1 MTDAVGGLAAPADG
15 IRRQPPKRV
24 PMAQLIWDGLFVGS
38 FYALIALGYSMVYGI
53 IKLLNFAH
61 GDIYMLGAFIGFAA
75 LTSLGG
81 IPATLSIGALLV
93 VMLLSMLLTG
103 TAGVII
109 ERLAYRP
116 LRGAPRLA
124 VLITAVGVSFSL
136 EYGISAIA
144 GPNPKAFPI
153 RLEGNVFNVIGAR
166 ISLPQIIL
174 ILIAGV
180 LMILLNF
187 YVQKTSTGRAMRAIS
202 LDRNASL
209 LMGINVNSVITR
221 TFFIGSALAG
231 AAGVMAGAYY
241 GKIDFLMGFI
251 IGLKAFTAAVIGGI
265 GNIKG
270 AMLGGLVL
278 GFVEAFGSEWFGGQ
292 WRDVFAFAVLI
303 LFLTLRPTGI
313 LGERVTERV

>member
-1 MTDAVGGLAAPADG
+1 MDQVTQV
-15 IRRQPPKRV
+15 
-24 PMAQLIWDGLFVGS
+24 IWDGLFVGS

-61 GDIYMLGAFIGFAA
+61 GDIYMVGAFIGYTI

-81 IPATLSIGALLV
+81 SFQALGLFALILV
-93 VMLLSMLLTG
+93 MMVSMLLTG
-103 TAGVII
+103 TIGVIV
-109 ERLAYRP
+109 EKLAYRP

-124 VLITAVGVSFSL
+124 VLITAVGASFAL
-136 EYGISAIA
+136 EYGVAAIA
-144 GPNPKAFPI
+144 SPNPRGFPV
-153 RLEGNVFNVIGAR
+153 RLDGETVFVLGAR
-166 ISLPQIIL
+166 VTVPQIIL
-174 ILIAGV
+174 MLIAGV
-180 LMILLNF
+180 LMFALDRYIR
-187 YVQKTSTGRAMRAIS
+187 KTSTGRAMRAIS
-202 LDRNASL
+202 LDMKGSL
-209 LMGINVNSVITR
+209 LMGVNVNSVISR

-265 GNIKG
+265 GNIRG
-270 AMLGGLVL
+270 AMLGGLLL
-278 GFVEAFGSEWFGGQ
+278 GLVEAFGSELVGGQ
-292 WRDVFAFAVLI
+292 WRDAFAFAVLI

>member
-1 MTDAVGGLAAPADG
+1 MS
-15 IRRQPPKRV
+15 
-24 PMAQLIWDGLFVGS
+24 QLIWDGLFVGS

-61 GDIYMLGAFIGFAA
+61 GDLYMLGAFVGFAV
-75 LTSLGG
+75 LSSLGG
-81 IPATLSIGALLV
+81 IPASLSIGALLV
-93 VMLLSMLLTG
+93 VMMLSMLLTG

-109 ERLAYRP
+109 ERVAYRP

-144 GPNPKAFPI
+144 GPNPRAFPI
-153 RLEGNVFNVIGAR
+153 RLEGDVFDLIGAR
-166 ISLPQIIL
+166 VSLPQIIL
-174 ILIAGV
+174 MLIAAV
-180 LMILLNF
+180 LMVLLNF
-187 YVQKTSTGRAMRAIS
+187 YVQKTSTGRAMRSIS
-202 LDRNASL
+202 LDRSASL
-209 LMGINVNSVITR
+209 LMGINVNAVITR

-265 GNIKG
+265 GNIRGRDARGTRPRVRRGVRRRVVRRAMAGRLRVRRAHPLPDPATDRHPRRTCDG
-270 AMLGGLVL
+270 AC
-278 GFVEAFGSEWFGGQ
+278 
-292 WRDVFAFAVLI
+292 
-303 LFLTLRPTGI
+303 LR
-313 LGERVTERV
+313 

>member
-1 MTDAVGGLAAPADG
+1 MT
-15 IRRQPPKRV
+15 
-24 PMAQLIWDGLFVGS
+24 QLIWDGLFVGS

-61 GDIYMLGAFIGFAA
+61 GDIYMLGAFIGFAL
-75 LTSLGG
+75 LTSMGG
-81 IPATLSIGALLV
+81 IPASLSLGALLIV
-93 VMLLSMLLTG
+93 LLVSMLITG
-103 TAGVII
+103 GAGVLI

-124 VLITAVGVSFSL
+124 VLISAVGVSFSL
-136 EYGISAIA
+136 EYGIAAIA
-144 GPNPKAFPI
+144 GPNPRAYPI
-153 RLEGNVFNVIGAR
+153 RLEGGVFEVLGAR
-166 ISLPQIIL
+166 VSLPQIVL
-174 ILIAGV
+174 MLIAAG
-180 LMILLNF
+180 LMVALNF
-187 YVQKTSTGRAMRAIS
+187 YIQKTSTGRAMRSIA
-202 LDRNASL
+202 LDTNASL
-209 LMGINVNSVITR
+209 LMGINVNAVITR

-292 WRDVFAFAVLI
+292 WRDVFSFAVLI

-313 LGERVTERV
+313 LGERVTERM

>member
-1 MTDAVGGLAAPADG
+1 MT
-15 IRRQPPKRV
+15 
-24 PMAQLIWDGLFVGS
+24 QLIWDGLFVGS

-61 GDIYMLGAFIGFAA
+61 GDIYMLGAFIGFAL
-75 LTSLGG
+75 LTSMGG
-81 IPATLSIGALLV
+81 IPASLSLGALLLV
-93 VMLLSMLLTG
+93 LLASMLLTG

-136 EYGISAIA
+136 EYGVSAVA
-144 GPNPKAFPI
+144 GPNPRAFPV
-153 RLEGNVFNVIGAR
+153 RLEGGVFDVLGAR
-166 ISLPQIIL
+166 VSLPQIVL
-174 ILIAGV
+174 MLIAAG
-180 LMILLNF
+180 LMIALNS
-187 YVQKTSTGRAMRAIS
+187 YIQKTSTGRAMRSIA
-202 LDRNASL
+202 LDTNASL
-209 LMGINVNSVITR
+209 LMGINVNAVITR

-278 GFVEAFGSEWFGGQ
+278 GFVEAFGTEWFGGQ

-313 LGERVTERV
+313 LGERVTERM

>member
-1 MTDAVGGLAAPADG
+1 MLRPAQ
-15 IRRQPPKRV
+15 IVRPQYPSPTLKRV

-81 IPATLSIGALLV
+81 IPASLSIGALLV
-93 VMLLSMLLTG
+93 VMLLSMVLTG

-144 GPNPKAFPI
+144 GPNPRAFPI
-153 RLEGNVFNVIGAR
+153 RLEGNVFDLIGAR
-166 ISLPQIIL
+166 VSLPQIIL
-174 ILIAGV
+174 ILIAAV
-180 LMILLNF
+180 LMVLLNF
-187 YVQKTSTGRAMRAIS
+187 YIQSTSTGRAMRAIA

-209 LMGINVNSVITR
+209 LMGINVNQIITR

-265 GNIKG
+265 GNIRG

>member
-1 MTDAVGGLAAPADG
+1 MT
-15 IRRQPPKRV
+15 
-24 PMAQLIWDGLFVGS
+24 QLIWDGLFVGS

-61 GDIYMLGAFIGFAA
+61 GDLYMLGAFIAFAV
-75 LTSLGG
+75 LSSLGG
-81 IPATLSIGALLV
+81 IPASLSIGALLV
-93 VMLLSMLLTG
+93 VLLVSMLLTG
-103 TAGVII
+103 TAGVLI
-109 ERLAYRP
+109 ERFAYRP

-124 VLITAVGVSFSL
+124 VLITAVGVSFTL

-144 GPNPKAFPI
+144 GPNPRAFPI
-153 RLEGNVFNVIGAR
+153 RLEGEVFDLIGAR
-166 ISLPQIIL
+166 VSLPQI
-174 ILIAGV
+174 V
-180 LMILLNF
+180 LMIIAALLMVGLNG
-187 YVQKTSTGRAMRAIS
+187 YIQKTSTGRAMRSIA

-241 GKIDFLMGFI
+241 GKIDFLMGFV

-278 GFVEAFGSEWFGGQ
+278 GFVEAFGAQWFGGQ

>member
-1 MTDAVGGLAAPADG
+1 
-15 IRRQPPKRV
+15 
-24 PMAQLIWDGLFVGS
+24 MAQLIWDGLFVGS

-81 IPATLSIGALLV
+81 IPASLSIGALLV
-93 VMLLSMLLTG
+93 VMLLSMVLTG

-144 GPNPKAFPI
+144 GPNPRAFPI
-153 RLEGNVFNVIGAR
+153 RLEGNVFDLIGAR
-166 ISLPQIIL
+166 VSLPQIIL
-174 ILIAGV
+174 ILIAAV
-180 LMILLNF
+180 LMVLLNF
-187 YVQKTSTGRAMRAIS
+187 YIQSTSTGRAMRAIA

-209 LMGINVNSVITR
+209 LMGINVNQIITR

-265 GNIKG
+265 GNIRG